1 MIMYVGM
8 IILTVFF
15 GVMSQRETVYN
26 HRDISNNKSNF
37 EGYIKPSMGCMLIIL
52 FVFVFVTG
60 MQSDFGDTTNY
71 RMQFENLDVSFAES
85 LNIDWSSKA
94 PFFQIFMA
102 FIKNFT
108 SEPQYFFLIVA
119 FLTNFF
125 VWLVMKDNSYSI
137 AIACYFYVC
146 MGLSLWAMNG
156 IRQYLVATLLFLCHR
171 LIIDGKYIKW
181 FVLLLFCY
189 FFHTSVLFLVP
200 VYFLFRSKPWSKR
213 TAIFIVAVLV
223 VGIFYSQFSSAF
235 FDAAEG
241 TVFEEY
247 DKQQSEVAST
257 SLIRVAFMI
266 IPAVLSYI
274 FRDIIEKENSMLL
287 NMSVNAS
294 VLSAGIYVLAAIG
307 AGNLIAR
314 IAVYSDLYVYIILI
328 PFLLKKLL
336 NSKDQKYIAY
346 LYIIA
351 AGIFYFYQQFI
362 VYGGYWYSYY
372 LGWYFV

>member
-15 GVMSQRETVYN
+15 GVMSQRETVYS
-26 HRDISNNKSNF
+26 HRDISNNKNNL

-60 MQSDFGDTTNY
+60 MQSGFGDTTNY
-71 RMQFENLDVSFAES
+71 RMQFENLDVSFTES
-85 LNIDWSSKA
+85 LNIDWSDKA
-94 PFFQIFMA
+94 PFFKVFMA
-102 FIKNFT
+102 LIKSFT

-125 VWLVMKDNSYSI
+125 VWLVMKDNCYSI
-137 AIACYFYVC
+137 SIACYFYVC

-171 LIIDGKYIKW
+171 LILDGKYIKW
-181 FVLLLFCY
+181 VILLLFCY

-257 SLIRVAFMI
+257 SLIRVVFMI
-266 IPAVLSYI
+266 IPPILSYI
-274 FRDIIEKENSMLL
+274 FRDVIEKENSMLL

-336 NSKDQKYIAY
+336 DSKDQKYIVY

-362 VYGGYWYSYY
+362 VFGGFWYSHY